1 MLYRVHPFKL
11 SMTGDP
17 RELEQFLNELE
28 GDVIAVV
35 SGVIAAPNA
44 PAVRVLIIERVQE
57 DYARTPPGG
66 EKLPEEI
73 VVP

>member
-35 SGVIAAPNA
+35 
-44 PAVRVLIIERVQE
+44 
-57 DYARTPPGG
+57 
-66 EKLPEEI
+66 
-73 VVP
+73 